1 MVLEV
6 KMKYRCKICGF
17 VYDDAKEKV
26 PFEKLP
32 DDWVCPICKAQK
44 SMFEP
49 VEEANVNPK
58 NVREVKVQKA
68 TSKAEKLETS
78 EDDLHKLSIS
88 EFSALCSNLARGC
101 EKQYKFEEMELFN
114 TLAKYFDQI
123 SPAEES
129 ASVKDLSKLIDNDI
143 NVGFKDIDKK
153 AQAAGDRGALRV
165 KTWSEKVTNML
176 ASLLSQ
182 YETMG
187 EKMFDGVD
195 VWVCSICGFVY
206 IGEKPPEICP
216 VCKVPSWKFE
226 KIEGRA

>member
-1 MVLEV
+1 
-6 KMKYRCKICGF
+6 MKYRCKICSF

-26 PFEKLP
+26 PFDKLP
-32 DDWVCPICKAQK
+32 DDWVCPVCKAPK

-49 VEEANVNPK
+49 VEEANVNTK

-68 TSKAEKLETS
+68 TSKAKKLETS

-114 TLAKYFDQI
+114 ALAQYFDQI

-153 AQAAGDRGALRV
+153 AQTAGDRGALRV

-187 EKMFDGVD
+187 EKMFEGVD